1 MLEGIKKLIS
11 QKVDEH
17 DARKTALKFATDFI
31 EVIYREQCRINKREY
46 SEFLSELNKIKGIAK
61 IK

>member
-17 DARKTALKFATDFI
+17 DARKAALKFAIDFI
-31 EVIYREQCRINKREY
+31 EIIYREQCRINKREY
-46 SEFLSELNKIKGIAK
+46 QEFLNELSKIEKAVK
-61 IK
+61 P